1 MRKLLNIAGGAA
13 VYLAFFGLLVVTWTA
28 GG

>member
-1 MRKLLNIAGGAA
+1 MRKLLNRAAGTA
-13 VYLAFFGLLVVTWTA
+13 VYLAFFGLLVVTWMA